1 MKLTVEEGIVVEIQ
15 GDLAKVKAM
24 RHGDCKNCGACPSD
38 DATVLM
44 VRNPIEAKPG
54 QKVSFEMKQDNM
66 LKAAFVVYILPLVA
80 IFIGVGLG
88 YYVSLY
94 TGLNEILCQILG
106 VGISIAISV
115 IAIKKYDT
123 LTAKNIN
130 SLPVIKNIML

>member
-44 VRNPIEAKPG
+44 VRNPIDAKPG

-88 YYVSLY
+88 YYVSRY
-94 TGLNEILCQILG
+94 TRFNEIICQILG
-106 VGISIAISV
+106 VGISIVISV

-123 LTAKNIN
+123 LTAKNVN